1 MSERLH
7 DRIDADLTDAMK
19 ARDRGRLDAL
29 RLLRA
34 ALTSRAMADGSRPDA
49 RLTDDVVMAV
59 LASEV
64 KRRREAATAFRDGGR
79 EESALQEEAEAA
91 IYAEYL
97 PEQLSD
103 DELRA
108 MIAEAVTRLGATGP
122 RDAGPVIREV
132 VEQAAGRADGGRVAA
147 LVREVISA

>member
-1 MSERLH
+1 MSDQLH
-7 DRIDADLTDAMK
+7 DRIDADLTGAMK
-19 ARDRGRLDAL
+19 IRDRGRIDAL
-29 RLLRA
+29 RMLRA
-34 ALTSRAMADGSRPDA
+34 ALTNRAVADGSAPNT
-49 RLTDDVVMAV
+49 RLADDVVMAV

-103 DELRA
+103 DELRT
-108 MIAEAVTRLGATGP
+108 MVTETIASVGATGP

-147 LVREVISA
+147 LVREALSD